1 MRLRTLCC
9 LIGLVSVVL
18 TPGCSNAGQDSSK
31 KRNALTP
38 YTQPMTMVLDS
49 SIDDWPMDRVAVADE
64 YYLYLRFSPGQAI
77 SLQSNN
83 ESVVV
88 ALDVDGNM
96 STGLPVGELG
106 VDLEITFSPARDDGT
121 PGNGTVVT
129 AISPD
134 GERITLAPALLD
146 ISVSPS
152 HASDWFEMRIAR
164 RTTLKNLLP
173 SEGLFSSG
181 RIAGRLSMFAASG
194 KRVAE
199 APLFETVLP
208 PASPNPK
215 RVRAS
220 IPTKPLGTVRIVSH
234 NVLNGS
240 PLQKPEPFA
249 RLLRALDPDIVV
261 VQEWYD
267 TPAEEMASWFNEH
280 LAINGRWRAVTSQ
293 GRGVAVISRLDIAPI
308 GPSALLVEARGKERT
323 VRVTPALVESPI
335 GPIAISSIHL
345 KCCGTIGS
353 PEDEQRVIEAT
364 AIANMINEQTR
375 DIGPHVRVVMGD
387 FNLVGG
393 KEPLYALARG
403 FDVDGSNATV
413 AEPFVMGDNAM
424 YTWTEPTSRF
434 LPSRLDY
441 AIYSDSSAVVAR
453 SFVFDPA
460 RISLESLESLNIEE
474 IDGMASDHRP
484 IVLDLRAP

>member
-1 MRLRTLCC
+1 MRLRTLWC

-18 TPGCSNAGQDSSK
+18 APGCSSGGQDTAK
-31 KRNALTP
+31 KRKALAP
-38 YTQPMTMVLDS
+38 YAQPMTMVLDS
-49 SIDDWPMDRVAVADE
+49 SIDDWPPDRVVAADE
-64 YYLYLRFSPGQAI
+64 YFLYLRFSPGEPV
-77 SLQSNN
+77 SLQSNK

-88 ALDVDGNM
+88 ALDIDGDM
-96 STGLPVGELG
+96 STGFPTNELG
-106 VDLEITFSPARDDGT
+106 VDLEITFSPPRDDGT
-121 PGNGTVVT
+121 PGNGTVIS

-134 GERITLAPALLD
+134 GERVTLAPALLD

-152 HASDWFEMRIAR
+152 NASEWFEMRIAR
-164 RTTLKNLLP
+164 RTSMENLLP
-173 SEGLFSSG
+173 VKGLFSSG
-181 RIAGRLSMFAASG
+181 RLAGRLSMFSPSG

-199 APLFETVLP
+199 APLFETTLP
-208 PASPNPK
+208 PASDHAK
-215 RVRAS
+215 RVRAN
-220 IPTKPLGTVRIVSH
+220 IPAKPLGTVRIVSH

-267 TPAEEMASWFNEH
+267 TPAEEMAAWFNEH
-280 LAINGRWRAVTSQ
+280 LAINGRWRAVTTDA
-293 GRGVAVISRLDIAPI
+293 RGVAVVSRLDITPI
-308 GPSALLVEARGKERT
+308 GPPAVNIQARGKERT

-335 GPIAISSIHL
+335 GPIAVASVHL
-345 KCCGTIGS
+345 KCCGGLGT
-353 PEDEQRVIEAT
+353 PEDEQRVIEAG
-364 AIANMINEQTR
+364 AIASMITEQTK

-387 FNLVGG
+387 FNLVGSR
-393 KEPLYALARG
+393 EPLYTLARG
-403 FDVDGSNATV
+403 FDVDGSNATI

-441 AIYSDSSAVVAR
+441 AIYSDASAVVAR
-453 SFVFDPA
+453 TFVFDPV
-460 RISLESLESLNIEE
+460 RLSLESLEALNIEE
-474 IDGMASDHRP
+474 IDAMASDHRP

>member
-1 MRLRTLCC
+1 
-9 LIGLVSVVL
+9 I
-18 TPGCSNAGQDSSK
+18 
-31 KRNALTP
+31 
-38 YTQPMTMVLDS
+38 
-49 SIDDWPMDRVAVADE
+49 
-64 YYLYLRFSPGQAI
+64 
-77 SLQSNN
+77 
-83 ESVVV
+83 
-88 ALDVDGNM
+88 
-96 STGLPVGELG
+96 
-106 VDLEITFSPARDDGT
+106 
-121 PGNGTVVT
+121 T

-208 PASPNPK
+208 PASPNAK

-280 LAINGRWRAVTSQ
+280 LAINGRWRAVTSE

-308 GPSALLVEARGKERT
+308 GPSAL
-323 VRVTPALVESPI
+323 
-335 GPIAISSIHL
+335 
-345 KCCGTIGS
+345 
-353 PEDEQRVIEAT
+353 
-364 AIANMINEQTR
+364 
-375 DIGPHVRVVMGD
+375 
-387 FNLVGG
+387 
-393 KEPLYALARG
+393 
-403 FDVDGSNATV
+403 
-413 AEPFVMGDNAM
+413 
-424 YTWTEPTSRF
+424 
-434 LPSRLDY
+434 
-441 AIYSDSSAVVAR
+441 
-453 SFVFDPA
+453 
-460 RISLESLESLNIEE
+460 
-474 IDGMASDHRP
+474 
-484 IVLDLRAP
+484 